1 MKLSSTVRKYGSY
14 EELLSD
20 EAIQAVYVP
29 LPTSV
34 STQTMY
40 SEKKRETFCVSF
52 IYSGS

>member
-34 STQTMY
+34 RTKTID
-40 SEKKRETFCVSF
+40 SE
-52 IYSGS
+52 